1 MKNRLLNVVLTCS
14 VLSLAAATPG
24 AAEPG
29 DWTRVS
35 PPGAG
40 FSVDMTGMKMTAKEP
55 GQYVYLDTDRFF
67 AVIVTPPDG
76 QALPGV
82 DARDQNAL
90 EKALEAKRAELLAEW
105 KPVRQ
110 SEPVA
115 GLLGGYP
122 TLRFSMEAEGQKAL
136 TLLVSDGQRMYQV
149 VTTAETNVPDADG
162 ERFLRSFRLDNAK
175 TGSR

>member
-1 MKNRLLNVVLTCS
+1 MKNRLLNVVLTSS

-40 FSVDMTGMKMTAKEP
+40 FSVDMTGMKMTAKAP

-76 QALPGV
+76 QARGV
-82 DARDQNAL
+82 
-90 EKALEAKRAELLAEW
+90 EALEAKRAQLLAEW

-162 ERFLRSFRLDNAK
+162 ERFLRSFRLDTAK